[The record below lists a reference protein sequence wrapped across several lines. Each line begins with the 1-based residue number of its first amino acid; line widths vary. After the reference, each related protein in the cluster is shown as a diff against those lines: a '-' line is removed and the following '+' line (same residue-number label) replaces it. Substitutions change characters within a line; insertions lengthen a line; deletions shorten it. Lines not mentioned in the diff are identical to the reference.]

1 MLLEVQGLEKTYP
14 QIEEDSTVLKG
25 VSFSVEE
32 GDFVAIMGPSGS
44 GKSTLMGIL
53 GCLDRPTA
61 GSYRLAGTEVSKL
74 KDNQLAELRNHRI
87 GFVFQNFQ
95 LLPRSS
101 ALDNVELPLIYNN
114 VPRRERISRA
124 KELLVNVGLGHRFN
138 YTTDKLS
145 GGQRQRVAIARAL
158 INEPDIILADEPTG
172 NLDSV
177 NGAEIMKIFTRLN
190 QDGATIILV
199 THDPEIANFANKVI
213 YFKDG
218 HIENIELKSA
228 SGRGLL
234 H

>member
-1 MLLEVQGLEKTYP
+1 MLLEVEGLEKTYSNLD
-14 QIEEDSTVLKG
+14 EDSTVLKG
-25 VSFSVEE
+25 INLAVEA

-61 GSYRLAGTEVSKL
+61 GTYRLAGIEVNKL
-74 KDNQLAELRNHRI
+74 RDNELAELRNLRI

-101 ALDNVELPLIYNN
+101 ALENVELPLIYNN
-114 VPRRERISRA
+114 VPRRERITRA
-124 KELLVNVGLGHRFN
+124 KELLTDIGLGHRLN

-158 INEPDIILADEPTG
+158 INRPSIILADEPTG
-172 NLDSV
+172 NLDSR
-177 NGAEIMKIFTRLN
+177 NGTEIMKIFAQLN
-190 QDGATIILV
+190 LTGATIILV
-199 THDPEIANFANKVI
+199 THDPEVAKFANKVI
-213 YFKDG
+213 RFKDG
-218 HIENIELKSA
+218 LIDQIETNFIE
-228 SGRGLL
+228 RGPL

>member
-1 MLLEVQGLEKTYP
+1 MLLEVNSLEKTYRTLD
-14 QIEEDSTVLKG
+14 EDSTVLKG
-25 VSFSVEE
+25 VSFTVDK

-61 GSYRLAGTEVSKL
+61 GTYRLAGIEVNKL
-74 KDNQLAELRNHRI
+74 RDNALADLRNLRI

-95 LLPRSS
+95 LLPNSS

-114 VPRRERISRA
+114 IPRQERMKRA
-124 KELLVNVGLGHRFN
+124 QKLLSDVGLGHRLK

-158 INEPDIILADEPTG
+158 INQPDIILADEPTG
-172 NLDSV
+172 NLDSR
-177 NGAEIMKIFTRLN
+177 NGAEIMKIFTELN
-190 QDGATIILV
+190 QTGSTIILV
-199 THDPEIANFANKVI
+199 THDPEVAKFANKVI
-213 YFKDG
+213 RFKDG
-218 HIENIELKSA
+218 QIDQIETNFI
-228 SGRGLL
+228 GRGYF